1 MIEKI
6 KKNWKTILIVLLVLF
21 SLNKCTVSCN
31 RQGVIDKQNV
41 EIVKQDSLI
50 KAQND
55 SIRILNVEL
64 IGKNDKEEAVNNAHN
79 LGNDYY
85 TYTIN
90 KLNDSIKILNNKVRD
105 NSKEISKLNS
115 KLKVKE
121 GEISNLNIEINK
133 LKVELHN
140 SNN

>member
-1 MIEKI
+1 MMNKI

-21 SLNKCTVSCN
+21 SFNKCTVSCN
-31 RQGVIDKQNV
+31 RKGTINKQNI

-64 IGKNDKEEAVNNAHN
+64 IGKNDKEDALNNAHN

-85 TYTIN
+85 TYTIS
-90 KLNDSIKILNNKVRD
+90 KLNDSIKSLKSSNAKKD
-105 NSKEISKLNS
+105 KEIKKLN
-115 KLKVKE
+115 
-121 GEISNLNIEINK
+121 GQISNLNVEINK

-140 SNN
+140 NNN

>member
-1 MIEKI
+1 MNKI
-6 KKNWKTILIVLLVLF
+6 KKNWKSILIVLLVLF

-31 RQGVIDKQNV
+31 RQGVIDKQNI

-64 IGKNDKEEAVNNAHN
+64 IGKNDKEDALNNAHN

-85 TYTIN
+85 TYTIS
-90 KLNDSIKILNNKVRD
+90 KLNDSIKSLKSSNVKKD
-105 NSKEISKLNS
+105 KEIKKLN
-115 KLKVKE
+115 
-121 GEISNLNIEINK
+121 GQISNLNIEINK

-140 SNN
+140 NNN

>member
-1 MIEKI
+1 MNKI
-6 KKNWKTILIVLLVLF
+6 KKNWKSILIVLLVLF

-41 EIVKQDSLI
+41 EIVKQDSII

-64 IGKNDKEEAVNNAHN
+64 IGKNDKEDALNNAHN

-85 TYTIN
+85 TYTIS
-90 KLNDSIKILNNKVRD
+90 KLNDSIKSLKSSNVKKD
-105 NSKEISKLNS
+105 KEIKKLN
-115 KLKVKE
+115 
-121 GEISNLNIEINK
+121 GQISNLNVEINK

-140 SNN
+140 NNN

>member
-1 MIEKI
+1 MNKI
-6 KKNWKTILIVLLVLF
+6 KKNWKSILIVLLVLF

-41 EIVKQDSLI
+41 EIVKQDSII

-64 IGKNDKEEAVNNAHN
+64 IGKNDKEDALNNAHN

-85 TYTIN
+85 TYTIS
-90 KLNDSIKILNNKVRD
+90 KLNDSIKSLKSSNAKKD
-105 NSKEISKLNS
+105 KEIKKLN
-115 KLKVKE
+115 
-121 GEISNLNIEINK
+121 GQISNLNVEINK

-140 SNN
+140 NNN

>member
-6 KKNWKTILIVLLVLF
+6 KKNWKTILIIILVLF

-64 IGKNDKEEAVNNAHN
+64 IGKNDKEDALNNAHN

-85 TYTIN
+85 TYTIS
-90 KLNDSIKILNNKVRD
+90 KLNDSIKSLRSSNAAKD
-105 NSKEISKLNS
+105 KEIKKLN
-115 KLKVKE
+115 
-121 GEISNLNIEINK
+121 GQISNLNIEINK
-133 LKVELHN
+133 LKVENTNLKN
-140 SNN
+140 Q

>member
-1 MIEKI
+1 MNKI

-31 RQGVIDKQNV
+31 RQGIIDKQNI

-64 IGKNDKEEAVNNAHN
+64 IGKNDKEDALNNAHN

-90 KLNDSIKILNNKVRD
+90 KLNDSIKNLKSSNVSESFNPQEKSPGRITVSFSFTSRHQFAFILSV
-105 NSKEISKLNS
+105 
-115 KLKVKE
+115 
-121 GEISNLNIEINK
+121 
-133 LKVELHN
+133 
-140 SNN
+140 

>member
-1 MIEKI
+1 MNKI
-6 KKNWKTILIVLLVLF
+6 KKNWKSILIVLLVLF

-31 RQGVIDKQNV
+31 RQGVIDKQNI
-41 EIVKQDSLI
+41 EIVKQDSII

-64 IGKNDKEEAVNNAHN
+64 IGKNDKEDALNNAHN

-85 TYTIN
+85 TYTIS
-90 KLNDSIKILNNKVRD
+90 KLNDSIKSLKSSNAKKD
-105 NSKEISKLNS
+105 KEIKKLN
-115 KLKVKE
+115 
-121 GEISNLNIEINK
+121 GQISNLNIEINK

-140 SNN
+140 NNN

>member
-1 MIEKI
+1 MFVMNKI
-6 KKNWKTILIVLLVLF
+6 KKNWKSILIVLLVLF

-31 RQGVIDKQNV
+31 RQGVIDKQNI

-64 IGKNDKEEAVNNAHN
+64 IGKNDKEDALNNAHN

-85 TYTIN
+85 IYTIS
-90 KLNDSIKILNNKVRD
+90 KLNDSIKSLKSSNAKKD
-105 NSKEISKLNS
+105 KEIKKLN
-115 KLKVKE
+115 
-121 GEISNLNIEINK
+121 GQISNLNIEINR

-140 SNN
+140 NNK

>member
-1 MIEKI
+1 MMNKI

-64 IGKNDKEEAVNNAHN
+64 ISKNDKEDALNNAHN

-90 KLNDSIKILNNKVRD
+90 KLNDSIKSLKSSNTKKD
-105 NSKEISKLNS
+105 KEIKKLN
-115 KLKVKE
+115 
-121 GEISNLNIEINK
+121 GQISNLNIEINK

-140 SNN
+140 NNN

>member
-1 MIEKI
+1 MNKI
-6 KKNWKTILIVLLVLF
+6 KKNWKSILIVLLVLF

-31 RQGVIDKQNV
+31 RQGIIDKQNI

-64 IGKNDKEEAVNNAHN
+64 IGKNDKEDALNNAHN

-85 TYTIN
+85 TYTIS
-90 KLNDSIKILNNKVRD
+90 KLNDSIKSLKSSNTKKD
-105 NSKEISKLNS
+105 KEIKKLN
-115 KLKVKE
+115 
-121 GEISNLNIEINK
+121 GQISNLNIEINK

-140 SNN
+140 NNN

>member
-1 MIEKI
+1 MNKI
-6 KKNWKTILIVLLVLF
+6 KKNWKSILIVLLVLF

-31 RQGVIDKQNV
+31 RQDVIDKQNI

-64 IGKNDKEEAVNNAHN
+64 IGKNDKEDALNNAHN

-85 TYTIN
+85 TYTIS
-90 KLNDSIKILNNKVRD
+90 KLNDSIKSLKSSNAKKD
-105 NSKEISKLNS
+105 KEIKKLN
-115 KLKVKE
+115 
-121 GEISNLNIEINK
+121 GQISNLNIEINK

-140 SNN
+140 INN

>member
-1 MIEKI
+1 MNKI
-6 KKNWKTILIVLLVLF
+6 KKNWKSILIVLLVLF

-41 EIVKQDSLI
+41 EIVKQDSII

-64 IGKNDKEEAVNNAHN
+64 IGKNDKEDALNNAHN

-85 TYTIN
+85 TYTIS
-90 KLNDSIKILNNKVRD
+90 KLNDSIKSLKSSNIKKD
-105 NSKEISKLNS
+105 KEIKKLN
-115 KLKVKE
+115 
-121 GEISNLNIEINK
+121 GQISNLNVEINK

-140 SNN
+140 NNN

>member
-1 MIEKI
+1 MNKI
-6 KKNWKTILIVLLVLF
+6 KKNWKSILIVLLVLF

-31 RQGVIDKQNV
+31 RQGIIDKQNI

-64 IGKNDKEEAVNNAHN
+64 IGKNDKEDALNNAHN

-85 TYTIN
+85 TYTIS
-90 KLNDSIKILNNKVRD
+90 KLNDSIKSLKSSNAKKD
-105 NSKEISKLNS
+105 KEIKKLN
-115 KLKVKE
+115 
-121 GEISNLNIEINK
+121 GQISNLNIEINK

-140 SNN
+140 NNN

>member
-1 MIEKI
+1 MMNKI

-64 IGKNDKEEAVNNAHN
+64 IGKNDKEDALNNAHN

-90 KLNDSIKILNNKVRD
+90 KLNDSIKSLKSSNTKKD
-105 NSKEISKLNS
+105 KEIKKLN
-115 KLKVKE
+115 
-121 GEISNLNIEINK
+121 GQISNLNIEINK

-140 SNN
+140 NNN

>member
-1 MIEKI
+1 MFVMNKI
-6 KKNWKTILIVLLVLF
+6 KKNWKSILIVLLVLF

-31 RQGVIDKQNV
+31 RQGVIDKQNI

-64 IGKNDKEEAVNNAHN
+64 IGKNDKEDALNNAHN

-85 TYTIN
+85 IYTIS
-90 KLNDSIKILNNKVRD
+90 KLNDSIKSLKSSNAKKD
-105 NSKEISKLNS
+105 KEIKKLN
-115 KLKVKE
+115 
-121 GEISNLNIEINK
+121 GQISNLNIEINK

-140 SNN
+140 NNK